1 MDKTPVG
8 VNPSGLTQLINNL
21 GRDCLPDQFLREF
34 VKNSIEAIQK
44 TEKGKGTIVV
54 DVNWVDWHFS
64 DKKMLKISFTDN
76 GTGMSPEQMEKLVSQ
91 LASSGDVKSKHINY
105 GVGAK
110 ISALSRN
117 PAGLKYESWQNG
129 KGYMILTYYDE
140 TSNTYCLE
148 RFKDEHGK
156 YFNYMELDDEVKP
169 QDIKDHGTRVTLFG
183 KSIEDDTMRLPR
195 EVRGTKEF
203 WQLFYLNTRFFDIPN
218 DITLKVR
225 TGYYYELEKAK
236 FNSKKNS
243 IDDPAKSNCLRIVKG
258 HKFSLDR
265 NTLKKGSKGSVDLS
279 DATAHWWIL
288 NPERKTNS
296 REFLV
301 GQCGLLKDDEI
312 FDLSYGSGNQACD
325 FGLIFSF
332 KNVALLIEP
341 NSDYEQDTARRSVVG
356 KDGSALPWEKWQ
368 NEFKSKMPEELVKFE
383 KEAADKL
390 GSNDYT
396 DNLKDKLK
404 DLLKFFKLGK
414 YKKNPGGSIFVTDEE
429 IESESGNVLLGNN
442 KRQKKITSSPG
453 KKHGEIKEMLSM
465 YEKKSQTKGNRVE
478 ADPYPEVKWV
488 SLSEGTRD
496 ETEMV
501 DRAAR
506 YHKNLNIVRANR
518 DFSGFETVKQN
529 FLDTY
534 GKLNPNA
541 PEIIINAIEEQFTM
555 QLMEVVAGANQLEGR
570 VHWTVEDCEKA
581 LSEEA
586 LTTAVSVRSN
596 IIERAN
602 RVIKTKL
609 KIDKSINITE

>member
-1 MDKTPVG
+1 
-8 VNPSGLTQLINNL
+8 
-21 GRDCLPDQFLREF
+21 
-34 VKNSIEAIQK
+34 
-44 TEKGKGTIVV
+44 
-54 DVNWVDWHFS
+54 
-64 DKKMLKISFTDN
+64 
-76 GTGMSPEQMEKLVSQ
+76 
-91 LASSGDVKSKHINY
+91 
-105 GVGAK
+105 
-110 ISALSRN
+110 
-117 PAGLKYESWQNG
+117 
-129 KGYMILTYYDE
+129 
-140 TSNTYCLE
+140 
-148 RFKDEHGK
+148 
-156 YFNYMELDDEVKP
+156 
-169 QDIKDHGTRVTLFG
+169 
-183 KSIEDDTMRLPR
+183 
-195 EVRGTKEF
+195 
-203 WQLFYLNTRFFDIPN
+203 
-218 DITLKVR
+218 
-225 TGYYYELEKAK
+225 
-236 FNSKKNS
+236 
-243 IDDPAKSNCLRIVKG
+243 
-258 HKFSLDR
+258 
-265 NTLKKGSKGSVDLS
+265 
-279 DATAHWWIL
+279 
-288 NPERKTNS
+288 
-296 REFLV
+296 
-301 GQCGLLKDDEI
+301 
-312 FDLSYGSGNQACD
+312 
-325 FGLIFSF
+325 
-332 KNVALLIEP
+332 
-341 NSDYEQDTARRSVVG
+341 
-356 KDGSALPWEKWQ
+356 
-368 NEFKSKMPEELVKFE
+368 MPEELVKFE

-496 ETEMV
+496 ETEMI

-529 FLDTY
+529 FLDKY